1 MRQRGFTIIE
11 IVITIAIVAILAGV
25 GFVAYNNFAMPK
37 ATHTST
43 HTPDK
48 SSDHDMNAMSAV
60 DSTKDLDE
68 AAVSLDD
75 ASFEDDGLSEINRQ
89 SADF

>member
-11 IVITIAIVAILAGV
+11 IVITIAVVAILAGV
-25 GFVAYNNFAMPK
+25 GFVAYNNFATPK
-37 ATHTST
+37 ATQVGSHTS
-43 HTPDK
+43 DK
-48 SSDHDMNAMSAV
+48 SSDHDMNTMSAV

-68 AAVSLDD
+68 AATSLDD
-75 ASFEDDGLSEINRQ
+75 ASFEDDGLAEINRQ